1 MNWQSFFKENK
12 EITAEQA
19 RELMRS
25 RPAGTLQ
32 LIDVRQPREYE
43 EAHIPGAILIPLNEL
58 PRRIEEIDRERE
70 TIVYCRSGVRSMA
83 ACQILG
89 DNRIPHVLN
98 LRGGILQWQ
107 GRRVGGEESR
117 GLEYF
122 VQGEFKSAFEMAYRM
137 ESGLKQLYLLAE
149 DKVDDAAGRELL
161 QYMAR
166 LEDGHM
172 ARLRSRYSMKA
183 VDLPSEDAVEVA
195 EGGMDFRDLAE
206 SFNAHLGSREDIIQ
220 LAMQLETQAL
230 DLYSRLARRHSE
242 PALHAFFLQMAE
254 EEQNHLDRLAQEMD
268 SLGAVTK

>member
-1 MNWQSFFKENK
+1 MNWQSFFNGNK

-19 RELMRS
+19 RDYIRS

-43 EAHIPGAILIPLNEL
+43 EGHIPGAILIPLNEL
-58 PRRIEEIDRERE
+58 PRRIGEIDRERE
-70 TIVYCRSGVRSMA
+70 TIVYCRSGVRSTA

-89 DNRIPHVLN
+89 DNRMPHVLN

-107 GRRVGGEESR
+107 GHRVAGEEDR

-122 VQGEFKSAFEMAYRM
+122 LQGDFSSAFKMAYHM
-137 ESGLKQLYLLAE
+137 EKGLKQVYLVMADRATE
-149 DKVDDAAGRELL
+149 AASRELL

-183 VDLPSEDAVEVA
+183 ADLPEEEAADLA
-195 EGGMDFRDLAE
+195 EGGMAARDLAE
-206 SFNAHLGSREDIIQ
+206 SFAAHLGSREEIIE
-220 LAMQLETQAL
+220 LAMRLEAQAL

-242 PALHAFFLQMAE
+242 PALQSFFLQMAG
-254 EEQNHLDRLAQEMD
+254 EEQGHLDRLAREMD
-268 SLGAVTK
+268 SIPD

>member
-19 RELMRS
+19 SDYIRS

-43 EAHIPGAILIPLNEL
+43 EGHIPGAILIPLNEL
-58 PRRIEEIDRERE
+58 PRRIVEIDRERE
-70 TIVYCRSGVRSMA
+70 IIVYCRSGVRSTA

-89 DNRIPHVLN
+89 DHRIPHVLN
-98 LRGGILQWQ
+98 LRGGMLQWQ
-107 GRRVGGEESR
+107 GHRVAGGESR

-122 VQGEFKSAFEMAYRM
+122 VQGDFNSAFEMAYRM
-137 ESGLKQLYLLAE
+137 EYGLKQLYLVMA
-149 DKVDDAAGRELL
+149 DKTTGAASRELL

-183 VDLPSEDAVEVA
+183 ADLPDEDAVDVA
-195 EGGMDFRDLAE
+195 EGGMAGRDLAE
-206 SFNAHLGSREDIIQ
+206 SFAAHLGSQEEIIE
-220 LAMQLETQAL
+220 LAMRLEAQAL
-230 DLYSRLARRHSE
+230 DLYSRLGRRHSE
-242 PALHAFFLQMAE
+242 PALQSFFRQMAE
-254 EEQNHLDRLAQEMD
+254 EEQGHLDRLAREMD
-268 SLGAVTK
+268 SIPD